1 MVVFAAG
8 NDARGDDALGPLL
21 LARIEGL
28 AMATVRCVFD
38 FQLQVEHALDL
49 DGADM
54 ALFVDAH
61 VAQAAPA
68 RLSRLRPAARPA
80 ACSHAL
86 APDEVLAVSVSDT
99 GIGIAPA
106 DQEAVFQEF
115 RQAGGQH
122 LNKSEGTGLGLSLTR
137 RFVEMHGGTISLE
150 STVGEGSTFSFTL
163 PSQVQEHAA

>member
-1 MVVFAAG
+1 MRAAMTRWALAAG
-8 NDARGDDALGPLL
+8 
-21 LARIEGL
+21 RIEGL

-68 RLSRLRPAARPA
+68 RLSWLRPAARPA

-86 APDEVLAVSVSDT
+86 APDEVLARYARGVVRRR
-99 GIGIAPA
+99 ARLPA
-106 DQEAVFQEF
+106 QPRRWAFELGA
-115 RQAGGQH
+115 
-122 LNKSEGTGLGLSLTR
+122 GLSAEAR
-137 RFVEMHGGTISLE
+137 ESL
-150 STVGEGSTFSFTL
+150 
-163 PSQVQEHAA
+163 

>member
-86 APDEVLAVSVSDT
+86 APDEVLAVYARVC
-99 GIGIAPA
+99 GAAPPPA
-106 DQEAVFQEF
+106 FLLSLSGVAFELGA
-115 RQAGGQH
+115 
-122 LNKSEGTGLGLSLTR
+122 GLSAEAR
-137 RFVEMHGGTISLE
+137 ESLE
-150 STVGEGSTFSFTL
+150 AGWQIARALLARPAVAHWQACTT
-163 PSQVQEHAA
+163 